1 MKKFAMRLPLLR
13 IRTLDRKLLRDLAR
27 LKMQV
32 VAIALVVASGVALF
46 VAMLS
51 TYRSLLVSSDI
62 YYRDHRF
69 AHVWADM
76 SRAPRSVTRDVAAI
90 PGVAAVEGRIKQ
102 QAILDVPG
110 LVEPA
115 SAQILSIPKT
125 AGGHS
130 VNDLHLR
137 RGRYVEAGNPGE
149 VLVSEAFAETNHLA
163 LGDTMIAII
172 GGQRVKLRFVGVALS
187 PEYVMPVP
195 PSGLAP
201 DDRRFAILWM
211 AHDELEA
218 LLDLRGAINEVA
230 VTLMHGADERTVTIA
245 MDGVLAPYGGRG
257 AYGRQSQ
264 ASHTM
269 LEEHIRSL
277 RSPAVLLPS
286 IFLTV
291 AAFLV
296 NIVLSRVVATQ
307 REQIGLLKAFGYSSR
322 AVAGHYLELTVLMV
336 LPGIAFGVPLGGW
349 LGKIFADFF
358 ARFFRFPVLVFD
370 VDPSIV
376 ALAALSALI
385 FASLG
390 AIGSVRRVVA
400 IPPIVA
406 MAPEIPAFRRRR
418 TFVSFFDSVVGL
430 RWHSRLVGVLAPKS
444 PTSRMVV
451 RGITRHGLRT
461 VLCIAGMSL
470 AVAVT
475 MIGVSI
481 SDSFDRMR
489 DVHYQVAVRE
499 DLTVS
504 LAHPRALGTI
514 HTDLVTLPGVRR
526 AEPLRVVPARL
537 LGAAHTGGGRMMTT
551 TRDVTLVGLPD
562 GGVLRHA
569 VDSAFVVATI
579 PREGGA
585 ILTKPVAEDLGLRRG
600 DLLHLEIRE
609 HQRRMVTTHLVDVI
623 DEPLGA
629 AVYMDLRALGRLIGE
644 PDTYSAVSLV
654 IDPTRDRELYSV
666 LKRTRA
672 AAAVDFRAGSLLAY
686 RSMSDTAVEFVRKVD
701 VLFAVIIAFGVVYN
715 TAKIA
720 FAERARELATL
731 RVLGFTRGEVSRILL
746 GEIAILASVAV
757 PVGLV
762 LGWWLSG
769 VIAAGTSGSRMHVPH
784 VVEPATY
791 SFAVA
796 VFAIATIASLLIV
809 RRGVNHL
816 DLIGVL
822 KARE

>member
-1 MKKFAMRLPLLR
+1 MRA
-13 IRTLDRKLLRDLAR
+13 LDRKLLRDLVR

-32 VAIALVVASGVALF
+32 AAIALVVASGVALF

-51 TYRSLLVSSDI
+51 TYRSLRVSSDI
-62 YYRDHRF
+62 YYRQQRF
-69 AHVWADM
+69 AHVWADL
-76 SRAPRSVTRDVAAI
+76 SRAPRAVTREVAAI

-110 LVEPA
+110 LAEPA
-115 SAQILSIPKT
+115 SAQIVSIPKT
-125 AGGHS
+125 AGHS
-130 VNDLHLR
+130 VNDLHVR
-137 RGRYVEAGNPGE
+137 RGRHVEAGHPGE

-163 LGDTMIAII
+163 LGDTMIAVI

-211 AHDELEA
+211 AHDELES

-230 VTLMHGADERTVTIA
+230 VTLTRGADERAVTT
-245 MDGVLAPYGGRG
+245 DVDRVLSPYGGRG

-286 IFLTV
+286 IFLIV

-296 NIVLSRVVATQ
+296 NIVLSRIVATQ
-307 REQIGLLKAFGYSSR
+307 REQIGLLKAFGYDSR
-322 AVAGHYLELTVLMV
+322 TVGRHYLELTLLMV
-336 LPGIAFGVPLGGW
+336 LPGIVLGIPLGGW
-349 LGKIFADFF
+349 LGTVFADFF
-358 ARFFRFPVLVFD
+358 ARFFRFPVLVFA
-370 VDPSIV
+370 VEPAIV
-376 ALAALSALI
+376 LLAALAALF
-385 FASLG
+385 FAALG
-390 AIGSVRRVVA
+390 ALGTVRRVLA

-406 MAPEIPAFRRRR
+406 MAPELP
-418 TFVSFFDSVVGL
+418 TFHRSFLDVVGL
-430 RWHSRLVGVLAPKS
+430 SRLVRVLA
-444 PTSRMVV
+444 PTSRMVL
-451 RGITRHGLRT
+451 RGVTRHRLRT
-461 VLCIAGMSL
+461 VFAVAGMSL

-481 SDSFDRMR
+481 SDAFERMR
-489 DVHYQVAVRE
+489 DVHYQVAARE
-499 DLTVS
+499 DMTVS
-504 LAHPRALGTI
+504 LAHPRALSTI
-514 HTDLVTLPGVRR
+514 HEFAGLPGVRR

-537 LGAAHTGGGRMMTT
+537 LARGTV
-551 TRDVTLVGLPD
+551 RDVTLLGLPE

-569 VDSAFVVATI
+569 ADNAFGVAAI
-579 PREGGA
+579 PREGA
-585 ILTKPVAEDLGLRRG
+585 ILTKPVAEELGLRRG
-600 DLLHLEIRE
+600 DLLRLEIRE
-609 HQRRMVTTHLVDVI
+609 QERRTVTTRLVDVI

-644 PDTYSAVSLV
+644 PETYSAVSLLK
-654 IDPTRDRELYSV
+654 DPARDRELYAV
-666 LKRTRA
+666 LKRTPS

-686 RSMSDTAVEFVRKVD
+686 RAMSDTAVEFVRKVD

-715 TAKIA
+715 TAKVA
-720 FAERARELATL
+720 LAERARELATL

-746 GEIAILASVAV
+746 GEIAVLASLAV
-757 PVGLV
+757 PIGLA

-769 VIAAGTSGSRMHVPH
+769 ILAAGTSGQRMHVPH
-784 VVEPATY
+784 VVELATY
-791 SFAVA
+791 GFSIA
-796 VFAIATIASLLIV
+796 VFFIATIASALIV
-809 RRGVNHL
+809 RRGVDRL
-816 DLIGVL
+816 DLIGAL

>member
-1 MKKFAMRLPLLR
+1 MRA
-13 IRTLDRKLLRDLAR
+13 LDRKLLRDLAR
-27 LKMQV
+27 MKMQV
-32 VAIALVVASGVALF
+32 LAIALVVASGVALF

-51 TYRSLLVSSDI
+51 TYRSLRVSSDI
-62 YYRDHRF
+62 YYRDQRF
-69 AHVWADM
+69 AHVWADLA
-76 SRAPRSVTRDVAAI
+76 RAPRSVTRDVAAI

-110 LVEPA
+110 LSEPA
-115 SAQILSIPKT
+115 SAQIISIPTT
-125 AGGHS
+125 AGHA
-130 VNDLHLR
+130 VNDLHIR
-137 RGRYVEAGNPGE
+137 RGRHVEAGRPGE
-149 VLVSEAFAETNHLA
+149 VLVSEAFAQANHLA
-163 LGDTMIAII
+163 LGDTMIAVI

-187 PEYVMPVP
+187 PEHVMPVP

-211 AHDELEA
+211 AHDDLES
-218 LLDLRGAINEVA
+218 LLDLRGGINEIA
-230 VTLMHGADERTVTIA
+230 VTLAHDADERAVTAQI
-245 MDGVLAPYGGRG
+245 DRVLEPYGGRG
-257 AYGRQSQ
+257 ASGRRSQ
-264 ASHTM
+264 ASHLM

-286 IFLTV
+286 IFLLV
-291 AAFLV
+291 AGFLV

-307 REQIGLLKAFGYSSR
+307 REQIGLLKAFGYDAR
-322 AVAGHYLELTVLMV
+322 TVAGHYLELTVLMV
-336 LPGIAFGVPLGGW
+336 LPGIVLGIPLGGW

-358 ARFFRFPVLVFD
+358 ARFFRFPVLAFD
-370 VDPSIV
+370 VEPAV
-376 ALAALSALI
+376 VLLAALAALV
-385 FASLG
+385 FA
-390 AIGSVRRVVA
+390 AIGALGTVRRVVA

-406 MAPEIPAFRRRR
+406 MAPEIPKFNR
-418 TFVSFFDSVVGL
+418 TFLDVVGL
-430 RWHSRLVGVLAPKS
+430 SRLVGALA

-451 RGITRHGLRT
+451 RSITRHGLRT
-461 VLCIAGMSL
+461 ALAVAGMSL

-481 SDSFDRMR
+481 SDSLERMR

-504 LAHPRALGTI
+504 LAHPRALGTMD
-514 HTDLVTLPGVRR
+514 DLAAGLPGVRR

-537 LGAAHTGGGRMMTT
+537 LTRGS
-551 TRDVTLVGLPD
+551 TRDVTLLGLPA

-569 VDSAFVVATI
+569 ADSAFVVAAI
-579 PREGGA
+579 PEDGA
-585 ILTKPVAEDLGLRRG
+585 ILTKPVAEELGLRRG
-600 DLLHLEIRE
+600 DPLRLEIRE
-609 HQRRMVTTHLVDVI
+609 HRRRTVTTHLADVV

-629 AVYMDLRALGRLIGE
+629 AVYMDLRALGRVIGE

-654 IDPTRDRELYSV
+654 KDPTRDRELYAV
-666 LKRTRA
+666 LKRTPS

-686 RSMSDTAVEFVRKVD
+686 RAMSDTAVEFVRKVD

-715 TAKIA
+715 TAKISL
-720 FAERARELATL
+720 AERARELATL
-731 RVLGFTRGEVSRILL
+731 RVLGFTRSEVSRILL
-746 GEIAILASVAV
+746 GEIAILAAVAV
-757 PVGLV
+757 PIGLS

-769 VIAAGTSGSRMHVPH
+769 VVAAGTSGERMHVPH

-791 SFAVA
+791 AFSVA
-796 VFAIATIASLLIV
+796 VFAIATVASALLV
-809 RRGVNHL
+809 RRGIDRL

>member
-1 MKKFAMRLPLLR
+1 MRA
-13 IRTLDRKLLRDLAR
+13 LDRKLLRDLVR

-32 VAIALVVASGVALF
+32 AAIALVVASGVALF

-51 TYRSLLVSSDI
+51 TYRSLRVSSDI
-62 YYRDHRF
+62 YYRQQRF
-69 AHVWADM
+69 AHVWADL
-76 SRAPRSVTRDVAAI
+76 SRAPRAVTREVAAI

-110 LVEPA
+110 LAEPA
-115 SAQILSIPKT
+115 SAQIVSIPKT
-125 AGGHS
+125 AGHS
-130 VNDLHLR
+130 VNDLHVR
-137 RGRYVEAGNPGE
+137 RGRHVEAGHPGE

-163 LGDTMIAII
+163 LGDTMTAVI

-211 AHDELEA
+211 AHDELES

-230 VTLMHGADERTVTIA
+230 VTLTRGADERAVTT
-245 MDGVLAPYGGRG
+245 DVDRVLSPYGGRG

-286 IFLTV
+286 IFLIV

-296 NIVLSRVVATQ
+296 NIVLSRIVATQ
-307 REQIGLLKAFGYSSR
+307 REQIGLLKAFGYDSR
-322 AVAGHYLELTVLMV
+322 TVGRHYLELTLLMV
-336 LPGIAFGVPLGGW
+336 LPGIVLGIPLGGW
-349 LGKIFADFF
+349 LGTVFADFF
-358 ARFFRFPVLVFD
+358 ARFFRFPVLVFA
-370 VDPSIV
+370 VEPAIV
-376 ALAALSALI
+376 LLAALAALF
-385 FASLG
+385 FAALG
-390 AIGSVRRVVA
+390 ALGTVRRVLA

-406 MAPEIPAFRRRR
+406 MAPELP
-418 TFVSFFDSVVGL
+418 TFHRSFLDVVGL
-430 RWHSRLVGVLAPKS
+430 SRLVRVLA
-444 PTSRMVV
+444 PTSRMVL
-451 RGITRHGLRT
+451 RGVTRHRLRT
-461 VLCIAGMSL
+461 VFAVAGMSL

-481 SDSFDRMR
+481 SDAFERMR
-489 DVHYQVAVRE
+489 DVHYQVAARE
-499 DLTVS
+499 DMTVS
-504 LAHPRALGTI
+504 LAHPRALSTI
-514 HTDLVTLPGVRR
+514 HEFAGLPGVRR

-537 LGAAHTGGGRMMTT
+537 LARGTV
-551 TRDVTLVGLPD
+551 RDVTLLGLPE

-569 VDSAFVVATI
+569 ADNAFGVAAI
-579 PREGGA
+579 PREGA
-585 ILTKPVAEDLGLRRG
+585 ILTKPVAEELGLRRG
-600 DLLHLEIRE
+600 DLLRLEIRE
-609 HQRRMVTTHLVDVI
+609 QERRTVTTRLVDVI

-644 PDTYSAVSLV
+644 PETYSAVSLLK
-654 IDPTRDRELYSV
+654 DPARDRELYAV
-666 LKRTRA
+666 LKRTPS

-686 RSMSDTAVEFVRKVD
+686 RAMSDTAVEFVRKVD

-715 TAKIA
+715 TAKVA
-720 FAERARELATL
+720 LAERARELATL

-746 GEIAILASVAV
+746 GEIAVLASLAV
-757 PVGLV
+757 PIGLA

-769 VIAAGTSGSRMHVPH
+769 ILAAGTSGQRMHVPH
-784 VVEPATY
+784 VVELATY
-791 SFAVA
+791 GFSIA
-796 VFAIATIASLLIV
+796 VFFIATIASALIV
-809 RRGVNHL
+809 RRGVDRL
-816 DLIGVL
+816 DLIGAL